1 MNGQYRLD
9 NPPELVQRFTK
20 ICDEFKKMTNKSKE
34 GIANHDL
41 YFNILN
47 SLEVW
52 GDDNL
57 PSYSI
62 KGVGQVN
69 RGLAGPLFEIDPI
82 KLSRLEKQFG
92 LNGNPSKE
100 SLTKHVFSQL
110 YINLAMNN
118 SIESSDNKFYQNSLK
133 MSKIK
138 AKEFVE
144 YLRIA
149 PGLSPANVSAKY
161 NPETKSLEVKSR
173 VEYFKDINEFR
184 SHLSNHILNNNLSV
198 FDVSDKLVPEFIQKT
213 LLKINWMGHE
223 IDQFMQRENKIEID
237 INVDSGL
244 VDIGDINNLYFS
256 VNSNHPI
263 IEISK
268 NMNELNE
275 RHQSNEYSSPTL

>member
-1 MNGQYRLD
+1 MNGNYNLD
-9 NPPELVQRFTK
+9 NPPEIVSRFTAL
-20 ICDEFKKMTNKSKE
+20 CDLFKKLTNKSPN

-41 YFNILN
+41 YFNMLN

-52 GDDNL
+52 GDNDL

-69 RGLAGPLFEIDPI
+69 RGLAGPIFEIDAI

-92 LNGNPSKE
+92 LNGNPLKE
-100 SLTKHVFSQL
+100 PLTKHVFSQL
-110 YINLAMNN
+110 YVNVAMNK
-118 SIESSDNKFYQNSLK
+118 SIESSDKKFYQINLK
-133 MSKIK
+133 MNENT

-149 PGLSPANVSAKY
+149 PGLSPDKVGAKY
-161 NPETKSLEVKSR
+161 NPETQSLEVKSR
-173 VEYFKDINEFR
+173 SEYFKDINEFK
-184 SHLSNHILNNNLSV
+184 SHLSDYILNNNLSV
-198 FDVSDKLVPEFIQKT
+198 FDISDKKIPAFIKNT

-223 IDQFMQRENKIEID
+223 MDEFMQRENKIQID

-244 VDIGDINNLYFS
+244 VDIGDIETLYFS
-256 VNSNHPI
+256 VNNDHPI

-275 RHQSNEYSSPTL
+275 RNQSKEYSSPTL